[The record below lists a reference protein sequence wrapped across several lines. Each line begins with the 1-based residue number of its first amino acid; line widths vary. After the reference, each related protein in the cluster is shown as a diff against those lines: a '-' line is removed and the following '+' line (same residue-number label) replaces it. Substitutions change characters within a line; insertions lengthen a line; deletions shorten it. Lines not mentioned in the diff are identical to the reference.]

1 VKLRS
6 GLMLGVDPE
15 STSSGVL
22 FSVKEMKCGFTQSM
36 HASMPVV
43 GEIKSLN
50 SNSNLKS
57 NLDKTCF
64 ENSNLKMYAHNDENT
79 NCVFGKRTHVD
90 HNF

>member
-1 VKLRS
+1 MKIAYLRRYWRSQDNKFPEYLGIKLEYHKQ
-6 GLMLGVDPE
+6 D
-15 STSSGVL
+15 
-22 FSVKEMKCGFTQSM
+22 QSR
-36 HASMPVV
+36 VY
-43 GEIKSLN
+43 GWYFCRENQSLN

-57 NLDKTCF
+57 NLGRTCF